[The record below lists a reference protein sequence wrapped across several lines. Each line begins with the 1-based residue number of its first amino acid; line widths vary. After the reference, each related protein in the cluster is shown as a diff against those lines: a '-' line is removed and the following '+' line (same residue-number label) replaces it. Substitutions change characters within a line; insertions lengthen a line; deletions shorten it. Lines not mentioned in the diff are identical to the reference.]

1 MFPVALTSPLW
12 WVARGMSRLLAG
24 LAVALAFAA
33 AGPALSGPALFDPVP
48 GALSADAS
56 HSFPTAVALDT
67 PFGRGDGIRADGRGT
82 ERVDVV
88 ATDRVDAGLPAVPAG
103 PARELPTATL
113 PTPAGRV
120 PAAAGPRA
128 PPAG

>member
-1 MFPVALTSPLW
+1 MFPVAPTSPLW

-33 AGPALSGPALFDPVP
+33 AGPALFDPAP
-48 GALSADAS
+48 GALSADAA
-56 HSFPTAVALDT
+56 HSFPAAVALDT
-67 PFGRGDGIRADGRGT
+67 PFGRGDGIRSDDRGT
-82 ERVDVV
+82 GRVDVV
-88 ATDRVDAGLPAVPAG
+88 ATDRVDAGVSAVPAG
-103 PARELPTATL
+103 AARELPAATL
-113 PTPAGRV
+113 VTPTGRV